1 MSRNRRTGVSW
12 LSSST
17 GSRNVSGVGA
27 NFVFAVVVIDGSAF
41 VTVADRCDV
50 GSRCG
55 EPGLRTA
62 SSRGLGAS
70 NRRDRLGTA
79 IVCGPS
85 LRIKK

>member
-17 GSRNVSGVGA
+17 GSRNASGVGSS
-27 NFVFAVVVIDGSAF
+27 FVFAVVVIEGSASA
-41 VTVADRCDV
+41 TVADRCGD

-55 EPGLRTA
+55 EPGLSTE
-62 SSRGLGAS
+62 SRHGLGAC

-79 IVCGPS
+79 IAYGPS